1 MKHKSSYNGYL
12 SDAALYWMG
21 SRNDNFG
28 QVVISHEDII
38 EAARNPRVV
47 ARRALRNPMTLAIAV
62 GVLYTLWV
70 NRRD

>member
-1 MKHKSSYNGYL
+1 VKHKYPYNGYL

-28 QVVISHEDII
+28 QIVISHEDII
-38 EAARNPRVV
+38 EAARNPKVV
-47 ARRALRNPMTLAIAV
+47 VRRALRHPMTFAIAV
-62 GVLYTLWV
+62 GVLYTLWA

>member
-1 MKHKSSYNGYL
+1 MKHKYPYNGYL

-28 QVVISHEDII
+28 QIVISHEDII
-38 EAARNPRVV
+38 EAARNPKVV
-47 ARRALRNPMTLAIAV
+47 VRRALRHPMTFAIAV
-62 GVLYTLWV
+62 GVLYTLWA